1 MRQFTTCVLLF
12 LGSVLLA
19 QNKAVLYNFTAIPQ
33 SLSLNPGADV
43 TYRWY
48 AGVPLLSGISA
59 NVGSTGFSAYDL
71 FADNG
76 VNFNTKL
83 RTIIFST
90 SRNDKVSLNQQLEVF
105 QGGFKVGDWNNT
117 AYISFGMYEEFD
129 VLSYVPKDLA
139 ILALDGNQNYLG
151 KYFNLSD
158 LNARAEMLSVFHVGY
173 NKRENEKLIW
183 GVRGKIYSS
192 IFDARSTKNSG
203 YLYTIP
209 SNGNTMYEQVISADM
224 LLNTSGI
231 AKYDDKDDDSDVAKD
246 IQKRALLGG
255 NLGLGFDAGI
265 TYYPKKDIQITAS
278 VLDVGFIRHTKEVES
293 YRARGTYKYEGILP
307 DFFTGTGGNNI
318 TEEFNDAFPRD
329 TLKGSYTSWRPVKFN
344 ASAQYSFGQTEEES
358 CNCKSSDAT
367 AKYNNSVGL
376 QYFAMSTPRT
386 PMMALTAFY
395 RKKIFTGLEAKATYT
410 VDSFSSKNI
419 GLGLSTQIGPVN
431 FYLMADNLLELRD
444 VAKAQSASFQLGLNL
459 IFAEKKEG
467 EY

>member
-1 MRQFTTCVLLF
+1 MRKITTIVLLF
-12 LGSVLLA
+12 FVTVFLA
-19 QNKAVLYNFTAIPQ
+19 QNKAVLYNFKAIPQ

-43 TYRWY
+43 SYRWY

-71 FADNG
+71 FANNG

-83 RTIIFST
+83 RNVIFST
-90 SRNDKVSLNQQLEVF
+90 SRNDRVSLNQQLEVF

-117 AYISFGMYEEFD
+117 AYISFGMYEEVD

-173 NKRENEKLIW
+173 NKKINKKITV

-203 YLYTIP
+203 YLFTIP
-209 SNGNTMYEQVISADM
+209 YSGNTVYEQIISANM

-231 AKYDDKDDDSDVAKD
+231 AKYDDEGDDSDVAKD
-246 IQKRALLGG
+246 IQKRAFLGG

-278 VLDVGFIRHTKEVES
+278 ILDIGFIRHTKEVES
-293 YRARGTYKYEGILP
+293 YRARGSYRYEGVLP
-307 DFFTGTGGNNI
+307 DFFSGTGGNNI
-318 TEEFNDAFPRD
+318 TEEFEKAFPRD
-329 TLKGSYTSWRPVKFN
+329 TLYGSYTSWRPVKFN

-358 CNCKSSDAT
+358 CNCKPDDGT
-367 AKYNNSVGL
+367 ENYNNSVGL
-376 QYFAMSTPRT
+376 QYFAMSTPRA

-395 RKKIFTGLEAKATYT
+395 RKKLFTGLEAKATYT

-419 GLGLSTQIGPVN
+419 GLGLSTQIGSVN
-431 FYLMADNLLELRD
+431 FYLMADNLLELQD

-459 IFAEKKEG
+459 IFAEEKEG
-467 EY
+467 E

>member
-1 MRQFTTCVLLF
+1 MRKITTIVLLF
-12 LGSVLLA
+12 FVSVFLA
-19 QNKAVLYNFTAIPQ
+19 QNKAVLYNFKAIPQ

-43 TYRWY
+43 SYRWY

-71 FADNG
+71 FANNG

-83 RTIIFST
+83 RNVIFST
-90 SRNDKVSLNQQLEVF
+90 SRNDRVSLNQQLEVF

-117 AYISFGMYEEFD
+117 AYISFGMYEEVD

-173 NKRENEKLIW
+173 NKKINKKITV

-203 YLYTIP
+203 YLFTIP
-209 SNGNTMYEQVISADM
+209 YSGNTVYEQIISANM

-231 AKYDDKDDDSDVAKD
+231 AKYDDEGDDSDVAKD
-246 IQKRALLGG
+246 IQKRAFLGG

-278 VLDVGFIRHTKEVES
+278 ILDIGFIRHTKEVES
-293 YRARGTYKYEGILP
+293 YRARGSYRYEGVLP
-307 DFFTGTGGNNI
+307 DFFSGTGGNNI
-318 TEEFNDAFPRD
+318 TEEFEKAFPRD
-329 TLKGSYTSWRPVKFN
+329 TLYGSYTSWRPVKFN

-358 CNCKSSDAT
+358 CNCKPDDGT
-367 AKYNNSVGL
+367 ENYNNSVGL
-376 QYFAMSTPRT
+376 QYFAMSTPRA

-395 RKKIFTGLEAKATYT
+395 RKKLFTGLEAKATYT

-419 GLGLSTQIGPVN
+419 GLGLSTQIGSVN
-431 FYLMADNLLELRD
+431 FYLMADNLLELQD

-459 IFAEKKEG
+459 IFAEEKEG
-467 EY
+467 E

>member
-1 MRQFTTCVLLF
+1 MRKITTIVLLF
-12 LGSVLLA
+12 LGSVLMA
-19 QNKAVLYNFTAIPQ
+19 QNKAVLYNFKAIPQ

-43 TYRWY
+43 SYKWF

-83 RTIIFST
+83 RNVIFST
-90 SRNDKVSLNQQLEVF
+90 SRNDRVSINQQLEVF

-158 LNARAEMLSVFHVGY
+158 LSARAEMLSVFHVGY
-173 NKRENEKLIW
+173 NKKINPKLTV

-209 SNGNTMYEQVISADM
+209 SAGSNMYEQVISADM

-231 AKYDDKDDDSDVAKD
+231 AKYDDKGDDSDVAKD
-246 IQKRALLGG
+246 IQKRAFLGG
-255 NLGLGFDAGI
+255 NLGLGFDAGL
-265 TYYPKKDIQITAS
+265 TYYPQKDIQITAS

-293 YRARGTYKYEGILP
+293 YTAKGIYNYQGILP
-307 DFFTGTGGNNI
+307 DFFSGTGGNNV

-329 TLKGSYTSWRPVKFN
+329 TLYGSYTSWRPIKIN

-358 CNCKSSDAT
+358 CNCKSGDGTAT
-367 AKYNNSVGL
+367 YNNSVGL
-376 QYFAMSTPRT
+376 QYFAMSTPRL

-419 GLGLSTQIGPVN
+419 GLGLSTQMGPVN
-431 FYLMADNLLELRD
+431 LYFMADNLLALKD
-444 VAKAQSASFQLGLNL
+444 VSKAQSASFQLGLNL

-467 EY
+467 E

>member
-1 MRQFTTCVLLF
+1 MRKITTIVLLF
-12 LGSVLLA
+12 FVTVFLA
-19 QNKAVLYNFTAIPQ
+19 QNKAVLYNFKAIPQ

-43 TYRWY
+43 SYRWY
-48 AGVPLLSGISA
+48 AGIPLLSGISA

-71 FADNG
+71 FANNG

-83 RTIIFST
+83 RNVIFST

-117 AYISFGMYEEFD
+117 AYISFGMYEEVD

-158 LNARAEMLSVFHVGY
+158 LSARAEMLTVFHVGY
-173 NKRENEKLIW
+173 NKKINKKLIV

-203 YLYTIP
+203 YLFTVPY
-209 SNGNTMYEQVISADM
+209 SGNTVYEQIISANM

-231 AKYDDKDDDSDVAKD
+231 AKYDDKGDDSDIVKD
-246 IQKRALLGG
+246 IQKRAFLGG

-278 VLDVGFIRHTKEVES
+278 ILDIGFIRHTKEVES
-293 YRARGTYKYEGILP
+293 YTAKGIYKYQGILP
-307 DFFTGTGGNNI
+307 DFFSGTGGNNV
-318 TEEFNDAFPRD
+318 TEEFEKAFPRD
-329 TLKGSYTSWRPVKFN
+329 TLYGSYTSWRPVKFN

-358 CNCKSSDAT
+358 CNCKPDDGT
-367 AKYNNSVGL
+367 ENYNNSVGL
-376 QYFAMSTPRT
+376 QYFAMSTPRA

-395 RKKIFTGLEAKATYT
+395 RKKLFTGLEAKATYT
-410 VDSFSSKNI
+410 VDSFSSRNV
-419 GLGLSTQIGPVN
+419 GLGLSTQMGPVN
-431 FYLMADNLLELRD
+431 FYLMADNLLELQD
-444 VAKAQSASFQLGLNL
+444 VAKAQGASFQLGFNL
-459 IFAEKKEG
+459 IFDEEKEG
-467 EY
+467 E

>member
-1 MRQFTTCVLLF
+1 MRKITTIVLLF

-19 QNKAVLYNFTAIPQ
+19 QNKAVLYNFKAIPQ

-43 TYRWY
+43 SYRWY

-83 RTIIFST
+83 RNVIFST
-90 SRNDKVSLNQQLEVF
+90 SRNDRVSINQQLEVF

-173 NKRENEKLIW
+173 NKKINKKLTV

-203 YLYTIP
+203 YLYTIA
-209 SNGNTMYEQVISADM
+209 SNGNTMYDQVISADM
-224 LLNTSGI
+224 LLNTSGL
-231 AKYDDKDDDSDVAKD
+231 AKYDDDGDDSDVAKD
-246 IQKRALLGG
+246 IQKRAFLGG
-255 NLGLGFDAGI
+255 NLGLGFDAGL
-265 TYYPKKDIQITAS
+265 TYYPQKDIQITAS

-293 YRARGTYKYEGILP
+293 YTAKGTYNYQGILP
-307 DFFTGTGGNNI
+307 DFFSGTGGNNV
-318 TEEFNDAFPRD
+318 TEEFDEAFPRD
-329 TLKGSYTSWRPVKFN
+329 TIYGSYTSWRPVKFN

-358 CNCKSSDAT
+358 CNCKASDGAEN
-367 AKYNNSVGL
+367 YNNSVGL
-376 QYFAMSTPRT
+376 QYFAMSTPRA

-395 RKKIFTGLEAKATYT
+395 RKKIFNGLEAKATYT
-410 VDSFSSKNI
+410 VDSFSSKNV
-419 GLGLSTQIGPVN
+419 GLGLSTQMGAVN
-431 FYLMADNLLELRD
+431 FYLMADNLLELKD
-444 VAKAQSASFQLGLNL
+444 VAKAQSASFQLGINV

-467 EY
+467 E

>member
-1 MRQFTTCVLLF
+1 MRKITTIVLLF
-12 LGSVLLA
+12 FVTVFLA
-19 QNKAVLYNFTAIPQ
+19 QNKAVLYNFKAIPQ

-43 TYRWY
+43 SYRWY

-71 FADNG
+71 FANNG

-83 RTIIFST
+83 RNVIFST
-90 SRNDKVSLNQQLEVF
+90 SRNDRVSLNQQLEVF

-117 AYISFGMYEEFD
+117 AYISFGMYEEVD

-173 NKRENEKLIW
+173 NKKINKKFTV

-203 YLYTIP
+203 YLFTIP
-209 SNGNTMYEQVISADM
+209 YSGNTVYEQIISANM

-231 AKYDDKDDDSDVAKD
+231 AKYDDEGDDSDVAKD
-246 IQKRALLGG
+246 IQKRAFLGG

-278 VLDVGFIRHTKEVES
+278 ILDIGFIRHTKEVES
-293 YRARGTYKYEGILP
+293 YRARGSYRYEGVLP
-307 DFFTGTGGNNI
+307 DFFSGTGGNNI
-318 TEEFNDAFPRD
+318 TEEFEKAFPRD
-329 TLKGSYTSWRPVKFN
+329 TLYGSYTSWRPVKFN

-358 CNCKSSDAT
+358 CNCKPDDGT
-367 AKYNNSVGL
+367 ENYNNSVGL
-376 QYFAMSTPRT
+376 QYFAMSTPRA

-395 RKKIFTGLEAKATYT
+395 RKKLFTGLEAKATYT

-419 GLGLSTQIGPVN
+419 GLGLSTQIGSVN
-431 FYLMADNLLELRD
+431 FYLMADNLLELQD

-459 IFAEKKEG
+459 IFAEEKEV
-467 EY
+467 E

>member
-1 MRQFTTCVLLF
+1 MRKVITCALLI

-43 TYRWY
+43 TYRLY

-307 DFFTGTGGNNI
+307 DFFNGTGGNNI
-318 TEEFNDAFPRD
+318 TEEFNDAFPEEFWMCVQAIYEANPKINYKRLRELVENELQCAD
-329 TLKGSYTSWRPVKFN
+329 FP
-344 ASAQYSFGQTEEES
+344 SAQAVSAKAKAGNWARADSLVLKNDPELQKMKQQVNRLVSNADLIIYDK
-358 CNCKSSDAT
+358 KS
-367 AKYNNSVGL
+367 
-376 QYFAMSTPRT
+376 
-386 PMMALTAFY
+386 
-395 RKKIFTGLEAKATYT
+395 KKIKEY
-410 VDSFSSKNI
+410 KN
-419 GLGLSTQIGPVN
+419 
-431 FYLMADNLLELRD
+431 E
-444 VAKAQSASFQLGLNL
+444 
-459 IFAEKKEG
+459 
-467 EY
+467 

>member
-1 MRQFTTCVLLF
+1 MRKITTIVLLF
-12 LGSVLLA
+12 LGSVLMA
-19 QNKAVLYNFTAIPQ
+19 QNKAVLYNFKAIPQ

-43 TYRWY
+43 SYRWF

-83 RTIIFST
+83 RNVIFST
-90 SRNDKVSLNQQLEVF
+90 SRNDRVSINQQLEIF

-158 LNARAEMLSVFHVGY
+158 LSARAEMLSVFHVGY
-173 NKRENEKLIW
+173 NKKINPKLTV

-209 SNGNTMYEQVISADM
+209 SAGTNMYEQVISADM

-231 AKYDDKDDDSDVAKD
+231 AKYDDKGDDSDVAKD

-255 NLGLGFDAGI
+255 NLGLGFDAGL
-265 TYYPKKDIQITAS
+265 TYYPQKDIQITAS
-278 VLDVGFIRHTKEVES
+278 VLDIGFIRHTKEVES
-293 YRARGTYKYEGILP
+293 YTAKGTYNYQGILP
-307 DFFTGTGGNNI
+307 DFFSGTGGNNV

-329 TLKGSYTSWRPVKFN
+329 TLYGSYTSWRPIKFN
-344 ASAQYSFGQTEEES
+344 ASVQYSFGQTEEES
-358 CNCKSSDAT
+358 CNCKSGDGTAT
-367 AKYNNSVGL
+367 YNNSVGL
-376 QYFAMSTPRT
+376 QYFAMSTPRL

-419 GLGLSTQIGPVN
+419 GLGLSTQMGPVN
-431 FYLMADNLLELRD
+431 LYFMADNLLALKD
-444 VAKAQSASFQLGLNL
+444 VSKAQSASFQLGLNL
-459 IFAEKKEG
+459 IFVEKKEG
-467 EY
+467 E

>member
-1 MRQFTTCVLLF
+1 MRKITTIVLLF
-12 LGSVLLA
+12 FVTVFLA
-19 QNKAVLYNFTAIPQ
+19 QNKAVLYNFKAIPQ

-43 TYRWY
+43 SYRWY

-71 FADNG
+71 FANNG

-83 RTIIFST
+83 RNVIFST
-90 SRNDKVSLNQQLEVF
+90 SRNDRVSLNQQLEVF

-117 AYISFGMYEEFD
+117 AYISFGMYEEVD

-173 NKRENEKLIW
+173 NKKINKKFTV

-203 YLYTIP
+203 CLFTIP
-209 SNGNTMYEQVISADM
+209 YSGNTVYEQIISANM

-231 AKYDDKDDDSDVAKD
+231 AKYDDEGDDSDVAKD
-246 IQKRALLGG
+246 IQKRAFLGG

-278 VLDVGFIRHTKEVES
+278 ILDIGFIRHTKEVES
-293 YRARGTYKYEGILP
+293 YRARGSYRYEGVLP
-307 DFFTGTGGNNI
+307 DFFSGTGGNNI
-318 TEEFNDAFPRD
+318 TEEFEKAFPRD
-329 TLKGSYTSWRPVKFN
+329 TLYGSYTSWRPVKFN

-358 CNCKSSDAT
+358 CNCKPDDGT
-367 AKYNNSVGL
+367 ENYNNSVGL
-376 QYFAMSTPRT
+376 QYFAMSTPRA

-395 RKKIFTGLEAKATYT
+395 RKKLFTGLEAKATYT

-419 GLGLSTQIGPVN
+419 GLGLSTQIGSVN
-431 FYLMADNLLELRD
+431 FYLMADNLLELQD

-459 IFAEKKEG
+459 IFAEEKEG
-467 EY
+467 E

>member
-1 MRQFTTCVLLF
+1 MRKITTIVLLF
-12 LGSVLLA
+12 FVTVFLA
-19 QNKAVLYNFTAIPQ
+19 QNKAVLYNFKAIPQ

-43 TYRWY
+43 SYRWY

-71 FADNG
+71 FANNG

-83 RTIIFST
+83 RNVIFST
-90 SRNDKVSLNQQLEVF
+90 SRNDRVSLNQQLEVF

-117 AYISFGMYEEFD
+117 AYISFGMYEEVD

-173 NKRENEKLIW
+173 NKKINKKFTV

-203 YLYTIP
+203 YLFTIP
-209 SNGNTMYEQVISADM
+209 YSGNTVYEQIISANM

-231 AKYDDKDDDSDVAKD
+231 AKYDDEGDDSDVAKD
-246 IQKRALLGG
+246 IQKRAFLGG
-255 NLGLGFDAGI
+255 KLGLGFDAGI

-278 VLDVGFIRHTKEVES
+278 ILDIGFIRHTKEVES
-293 YRARGTYKYEGILP
+293 YRARGSYRYEGVLP
-307 DFFTGTGGNNI
+307 DFFSGTGGNNI
-318 TEEFNDAFPRD
+318 TEEFEKAFPRD
-329 TLKGSYTSWRPVKFN
+329 TLYGSYTSWRPVKFN

-358 CNCKSSDAT
+358 CNCKPDDGT
-367 AKYNNSVGL
+367 ENYNNSVGL
-376 QYFAMSTPRT
+376 QYFAMSTPRA

-395 RKKIFTGLEAKATYT
+395 RKKLFTGLEAKATYT

-419 GLGLSTQIGPVN
+419 GLGLSTQIGSVN
-431 FYLMADNLLELRD
+431 FYLMADNLLELQD

-459 IFAEKKEG
+459 IFAEEKEV
-467 EY
+467 E

>member
-1 MRQFTTCVLLF
+1 MLLF

-183 GVRGKIYSS
+183 GGER
-192 IFDARSTKNSG
+192 
-203 YLYTIP
+203 
-209 SNGNTMYEQVISADM
+209 
-224 LLNTSGI
+224 
-231 AKYDDKDDDSDVAKD
+231 KD
-246 IQKRALLGG
+246 L
-255 NLGLGFDAGI
+255 F
-265 TYYPKKDIQITAS
+265 
-278 VLDVGFIRHTKEVES
+278 
-293 YRARGTYKYEGILP
+293 
-307 DFFTGTGGNNI
+307 
-318 TEEFNDAFPRD
+318 
-329 TLKGSYTSWRPVKFN
+329 
-344 ASAQYSFGQTEEES
+344 
-358 CNCKSSDAT
+358 
-367 AKYNNSVGL
+367 
-376 QYFAMSTPRT
+376 
-386 PMMALTAFY
+386 
-395 RKKIFTGLEAKATYT
+395 
-410 VDSFSSKNI
+410 
-419 GLGLSTQIGPVN
+419 
-431 FYLMADNLLELRD
+431 
-444 VAKAQSASFQLGLNL
+444 
-459 IFAEKKEG
+459 
-467 EY
+467 

>member
-1 MRQFTTCVLLF
+1 MRKITTIVLLF
-12 LGSVLLA
+12 FVTVFLA
-19 QNKAVLYNFTAIPQ
+19 QNKAVLYNFKAIPQ

-43 TYRWY
+43 SYRWY

-71 FADNG
+71 FANNG

-83 RTIIFST
+83 RNVIFST
-90 SRNDKVSLNQQLEVF
+90 SRNDRVSVNQQLEVF

-117 AYISFGMYEEFD
+117 AYISFGMYEEVD
-129 VLSYVPKDLA
+129 VLSYIPKDLA

-173 NKRENEKLIW
+173 NKKINKKFTV

-203 YLYTIP
+203 YLFTIP
-209 SNGNTMYEQVISADM
+209 YSGNTVYEQIISANM

-231 AKYDDKDDDSDVAKD
+231 AKYDDEGDDSDVAKD
-246 IQKRALLGG
+246 IQKRAFLGG

-278 VLDVGFIRHTKEVES
+278 ILDIGFIRHTKEVES
-293 YRARGTYKYEGILP
+293 YRARGSYRYEGVLP
-307 DFFTGTGGNNI
+307 DFFSGTGGNNI
-318 TEEFNDAFPRD
+318 TEEFEKAFPRD
-329 TLKGSYTSWRPVKFN
+329 TLYGSYTSWRPVKFN

-358 CNCKSSDAT
+358 CNCKPDDGT
-367 AKYNNSVGL
+367 ENYNNSVGL
-376 QYFAMSTPRT
+376 QYFAMSTPRA

-395 RKKIFTGLEAKATYT
+395 RKKLFTGLEAKATYT

-419 GLGLSTQIGPVN
+419 GLGLSTQIGSVN
-431 FYLMADNLLELRD
+431 FYLMADNLLELQD

-459 IFAEKKEG
+459 IFAEEKEV
-467 EY
+467 E

>member
-1 MRQFTTCVLLF
+1 MRKITTIVLLF
-12 LGSVLLA
+12 FVTVFLA
-19 QNKAVLYNFTAIPQ
+19 QNKAVLYNFKAIPQ

-43 TYRWY
+43 SYRWY
-48 AGVPLLSGISA
+48 AGIPLLSGISA

-71 FADNG
+71 FANNG

-83 RTIIFST
+83 RNVIFST

-117 AYISFGMYEEFD
+117 AYISFGMYEEVD

-158 LNARAEMLSVFHVGY
+158 LSARAEMLSVFHVGY
-173 NKRENEKLIW
+173 NKKINKKIIV

-203 YLYTIP
+203 YLFTVP
-209 SNGNTMYEQVISADM
+209 FSGNTVYEQIISANM

-231 AKYDDKDDDSDVAKD
+231 AKYDDKGDDSDIVKD
-246 IQKRALLGG
+246 IQKRAFLGG

-278 VLDVGFIRHTKEVES
+278 ILDIGFIRHTKEVES
-293 YRARGTYKYEGILP
+293 YTAKGIYKYQGILP
-307 DFFTGTGGNNI
+307 DFFSGTGGNNV
-318 TEEFNDAFPRD
+318 TEEFEKAFPRD
-329 TLKGSYTSWRPVKFN
+329 TLYGSYTSWRPVKFN

-358 CNCKSSDAT
+358 CNCKPDDGT
-367 AKYNNSVGL
+367 ENYNNSVGL
-376 QYFAMSTPRT
+376 QYFAMSTPRA

-395 RKKIFTGLEAKATYT
+395 RKKLFTGLEAKATYT
-410 VDSFSSKNI
+410 VDSFSSRNV
-419 GLGLSTQIGPVN
+419 GLGLSTQMGPVN
-431 FYLMADNLLELRD
+431 FYLMADNLLELQD
-444 VAKAQSASFQLGLNL
+444 VAKAQGASFQLGFNL
-459 IFAEKKEG
+459 IFDEEKEG
-467 EY
+467 E

>member
-1 MRQFTTCVLLF
+1 MRKITLIVLL
-12 LGSVLLA
+12 SVGNFFFA

-43 TYRWY
+43 SYKWY
-48 AGVPLLSGISA
+48 AGIPLLSGFSA

-71 FADNG
+71 FADDG
-76 VNFNTKL
+76 VDFNTKL
-83 RTIIFST
+83 RKVIFST
-90 SRNDKVSLNQQLEVF
+90 SRNDKVSVNQQAEVF

-117 AYISFGMYEEFD
+117 AYISFGMYEELD
-129 VLSYVPKDLA
+129 VLSYVPKDFAL
-139 ILALDGNQNYLG
+139 LALDGNQNYLG

-158 LNARAEMLSVFHVGY
+158 LNARAEMLTVFHVGY
-173 NKRENEKLIW
+173 NKRQSEKLIW

-209 SNGNTMYEQVISADM
+209 SVDNASIYDQVISADM

-246 IQKRALLGG
+246 IKKRALLGG
-255 NLGLGFDAGI
+255 NLGLGFDVGI

-278 VLDVGFIRHTKEVES
+278 VLDVGFIRHSKEVES
-293 YRARGTYKYEGILP
+293 YRAKGIYNYEGILP
-307 DFFTGTGGNNI
+307 DFFTGTGGNNVSQ
-318 TEEFNDAFPRD
+318 EFEDAFPRD

-344 ASAQYSFGQTEEES
+344 ASAQYSFGQTEEKD
-358 CNCKSSDAT
+358 CNCKSSDGA

-376 QYFAMSTPRT
+376 QYFAMSTPRL

-395 RKKIFTGLEAKATYT
+395 RKKLFTGLEAKATYT

-444 VAKAQSASFQLGLNL
+444 VVKAQSASFQLGLNL
-459 IFAEKKEG
+459 IFAEKKDG
-467 EY
+467 E